1 MYTTENNLQHTIKL
15 QEELFRQQ
23 LRLRSM
29 ELNTKKDL
37 DGTASEHFYD
47 NIDSETSD
55 FEKRTI
61 AFRNRSLEKKQQP
74 RMVRFA
80 LHHDE
85 QNKNNNK
92 HKIHDQYSSLG
103 KRRPMKKTSPA
114 KKFSSS
120 NMLTVTMT

>member
-1 MYTTENNLQHTIKL
+1 MYTTENNLQHTIEL

-23 LRLRSM
+23 LRLRGID
-29 ELNTKKDL
+29 LNTKKET
-37 DGTASEHFYD
+37 DGTTSEHFYD

-61 AFRNRSLEKKQQP
+61 AFRNRSLDKKQQPPP

-85 QNKNNNK
+85 QNKTK
-92 HKIHDQYSSLG
+92 TKIHDQYSSLG
-103 KRRPMKKTSPA
+103 KRRSMKKTLPT
-114 KKFSSS
+114 KKFTSP
-120 NMLTVTMT
+120 NMLTVTIT

>member
-1 MYTTENNLQHTIKL
+1 MYTTENNLQHTMKL

-23 LRLRSM
+23 LRLRGI
-29 ELNTKKDL
+29 ELNTKKDS
-37 DGTASEHFYD
+37 DGTTSEHFYD

-61 AFRNRSLEKKQQP
+61 AFRNRSLEKKQP

-85 QNKNNNK
+85 QNKSKVNSNK
-92 HKIHDQYSSLG
+92 YKIHEQYSSLG
-103 KRRPMKKTSPA
+103 KRRPA